1 MRTRFILSFIAAL
14 FMQFATVSADNYTD
28 GIMKLMNNDAMASFN
43 TKAFEQMSQIPQTQH
58 RQGTSHQR
66 LYHER
71 VMLRW

>member
-43 TKAFEQMSQIPQTQH
+43 TKAFEQMSQIPSVNSGYLTGQFKTDAV
-58 RQGTSHQR
+58 
-66 LYHER
+66 E
-71 VMLRW
+71 W